1 MSKASKARQKYAELY
16 NAMFEV
22 LHAGDRF
29 VICSSMSDEAIRQF
43 VTEGIVAE
51 MAMAG
56 QEKLSMA
63 DLIEKVL
70 FYLHMLPE

>member
-1 MSKASKARQKYAELY
+1 MSKARKQRQEFSELY

-22 LHAGDRF
+22 LHADDRF
-29 VICSSMSDEAIRQF
+29 VICSSMSDEEIKRF
-43 VTEGIVAE
+43 VIGGIVDD
-51 MAMAG
+51 MAKAG
-56 QEKLSMA
+56 QEKLSIA